1 MAPETLTFAFNTT
14 FLTPGLDSIAASSN
28 SPDAPS
34 HLAAFEPLS
43 VAKKP
48 LDDEDEFEDEDE
60 DDDLEDDDDEEEEDD
75 DEYEDD
81 EDEDDEEEEDEDE
94 YEDDD
99 EEEDD
104 DDVDELQVGR
114 RR

>member
-1 MAPETLTFAFNTT
+1 MAPETLTYDLNTT
-14 FLTPGLDSIAASSN
+14 FLTPGLDFIAAFSN

-48 LDDEDEFEDEDE
+48 VDDDDEFEDEDE
-60 DDDLEDDDDEEEEDD
+60 DLEDDDEEDEDD

-81 EDEDDEEEEDEDE
+81 EDDDDEEEEDEDE

-99 EEEDD
+99 EEEED
-104 DDVDELQVGR
+104 DDVDELQVGWR
-114 RR
+114 R

>member
-1 MAPETLTFAFNTT
+1 MAPETLTYDLNTT
-14 FLTPGLDSIAASSN
+14 FLTPGLDFIAAFST

-34 HLAAFEPLS
+34 HLAAFESIS

-60 DDDLEDDDDEEEEDD
+60 DLDEDDEEEDD

-81 EDEDDEEEEDEDE
+81 EDDDDEEEEDEDE

-99 EEEDD
+99 EEEEEDD

>member
-1 MAPETLTFAFNTT
+1 MAPETPTFDLNTT
-14 FLTPGLDSIAASSN
+14 FLTPGLDFIAAFNN

-34 HLAAFEPLS
+34 QLAGFESLS

-48 LDDEDEFEDEDE
+48 LDDDEDEFEDDDEDDEDEDTDE
-60 DDDLEDDDDEEEEDD
+60 DDDEFEDDEDDDEEEE
-75 DEYEDD
+75 E
-81 EDEDDEEEEDEDE
+81 EDE

-104 DDVDELQVGR
+104 DDDVEELQVGR

>member
-1 MAPETLTFAFNTT
+1 MAPETLTYDLNTT
-14 FLTPGLDSIAASSN
+14 FLTPGLDFIAAFSN

-34 HLAAFEPLS
+34 HLAAFESIS

-60 DDDLEDDDDEEEEDD
+60 DEDEDLDDEEEND

-81 EDEDDEEEEDEDE
+81 EDDDDEEEEDEDE

-99 EEEDD
+99 EEEEDD